1 MDFTTLVNAAI
12 AARNVKNAASGIQ
25 EFTKGVVVKR
35 RKADEDKAINEFAKE
50 QAAADADPDVAAMEE
65 RGGMEGLDFRKMGER
80 GLAASRGKEY
90 ADEVKGQEEF
100 DELDLGADFS
110 KGLKPTGNALSVEPV
125 VDAKASTK
133 PIGNTPTEIGSDTK
147 DPYRVS
153 AKDPE
158 VTGADFSAGVNA
170 TGNALSVEPVED
182 AKAPTKPLGNVPTDL
197 LSGEDIARRA
207 DVPEDTLA
215 ALFKKTHGGPFDPK
229 SKMDKAKMATITS
242 MIEENRDLL
251 NLSPTQFALK
261 VYARKK

>member
-1 MDFTTLVNAAI
+1 MAKEKSLLEKLNIAIERASKPETQVAKPRNYMQYDDTEERVMRKTQKDISDAEKKEKEEKSLQPLIDEEDIEFREIKGQREFDKDLPGDFMDMGRKTGMDETALKTFGGLV
-12 AARNVKNAASGIQ
+12 Q
-25 EFTKGVVVKR
+25 
-35 RKADEDKAINEFAKE
+35 EDKAPI
-50 QAAADADPDVAAMEE
+50 
-65 RGGMEGLDFRKMGER
+65 
-80 GLAASRGKEY
+80 
-90 ADEVKGQEEF
+90 
-100 DELDLGADFS
+100 
-110 KGLKPTGNALSVEPV
+110 KPMGNAS
-125 VDAKASTK
+125 
-133 PIGNTPTEIGSDTK
+133 TEIGSDTK

-158 VTGADFSAGVNA
+158 VPGADFSEGLKP

-182 AKAPTKPLGNVPTDL
+182 AKAPTKPMGNVSTDL
-197 LSGEDIARRA
+197 LSGDDIARRA

-251 NLSPTQFALK
+251 DLSPTQFALK